1 MDGGDGDTD
10 GGGEPTGGD
19 LSGLTGDSSNGAGVY
34 SGNNCAGCHCADG
47 SGGCALSAPRVV
59 GVSREVLD
67 GALRGSAPHPV
78 RPNLTDQEIV
88 DLEAYLGSL

>member
-1 MDGGDGDTD
+1 
-10 GGGEPTGGD
+10 
-19 LSGLTGDSSNGAGVY
+19 
-34 SGNNCAGCHCADG
+34 
-47 SGGCALSAPRVV
+47 V